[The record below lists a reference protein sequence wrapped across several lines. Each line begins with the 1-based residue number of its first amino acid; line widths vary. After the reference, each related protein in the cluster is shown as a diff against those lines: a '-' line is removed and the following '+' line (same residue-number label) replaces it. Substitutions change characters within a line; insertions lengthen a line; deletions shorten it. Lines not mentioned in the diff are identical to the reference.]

1 MPRPT
6 SFAELGVPAAIV
18 ETLESSG
25 ITTPFPIQ
33 AQTIPDLLKGRD
45 VIGRAP
51 TGSGKTLAFGIP
63 LVARALAAGPARKKR
78 PRALV
83 LAPTRELAG
92 QIADELAPLLAAVDR
107 HGLAVYGG
115 VGLQPQI
122 NRLAKGVDLLV
133 ATPGRL
139 EDLISQRVVSLGEV
153 EAVVLDEADRM
164 ADMGFM
170 PAVRRI
176 LDQTGSCEQTILYSA
191 TLDGEVAKLT
201 ERYQHDPVRHEVGD
215 PTPDL
220 DKMTHYFWQLQRG
233 DRIPL
238 CASVIATFGRTIVF
252 TRTRHGADRAARQL
266 TRAGVPAVPIHGNR
280 SQNQRQRALDDFA
293 RGKATA
299 LVATDVAARGIHV
312 DAVECVVH
320 FDPPDEDSAYVH
332 RSGRTARAGARGAVV
347 SFVDP
352 AQLKL
357 VNAMKRRLDLPQAVT
372 DPPQIDGDPID
383 LGDDTTALVAAP
395 QRDAHEHDNRSR
407 SGHAQQNRST
417 TSTTKRGKDAR
428 PGSKKKPGKRA
439 AKRAAAKARKKQAN
453 RGSASSG
460 TGSNRG
466 QPGGRSAKPTKKA
479 ARAAN
484 HSGGQTGG
492 NGRNR
497 GKGQRSG
504 SGGGGKGGPGGSHR
518 SRSGAGPNQ
527 GSGGGAGRRSKGQG
541 RTS

>member
-1 MPRPT
+1 VPRPT

-201 ERYQHDPVRHEVGD
+201 ERYQQDPVRHEIGD

-293 RGKATA
+293 RGKAAA

-320 FDPPDEDSAYVH
+320 FDTPDEDSAYVH
-332 RSGRTARAGARGAVV
+332 RAGRTARAGARGTVV

-383 LGDDTTALVAAP
+383 LDDDTTALVAAP
-395 QRDAHEHDNRSR
+395 PREAHEHDNRSR

-417 TSTTKRGKDAR
+417 KPNTKRGKDAR

-439 AKRAAAKARKKQAN
+439 AKRAAAKARKKQATQ
-453 RGSASSG
+453 GSASSG
-460 TGSNRG
+460 TGSNQG
-466 QPGGRSAKPTKKA
+466 QPRGRSTKPAKKA
-479 ARAAN
+479 AQAAN
-484 HSGGQTGG
+484 RSGGQKGG
-492 NGRNR
+492 NGKNR

-504 SGGGGKGGPGGSHR
+504 GGGGGKGGPRGSHR
-518 SRSGAGPNQ
+518 GRSGAGPNR
-527 GSGGGAGRRSKGQG
+527 GSGGGADRRSKGQG